1 MYFEPFEGY
10 QPSEDTTVVK
20 QYGLSSQNK
29 RKYQTSIFTEIQI
42 IDCLTFKSSLYV
54 TTNSNFASEQRAIY
68 I

>member
-29 RKYQTSIFTEIQI
+29 RKYQTSF
-42 IDCLTFKSSLYV
+42 FYRN
-54 TTNSNFASEQRAIY
+54 TNY
-68 I
+68 